1 MFASL
6 AGVLMLAQAAAP
18 MVTGAAT
25 YSDELQGAYDY
36 AYSKGITTMTSIDN
50 ANMYGELTRGQLSK
64 MISQWAEK
72 EMWVKADETASCS
85 FSDASTAEGD
95 LATWVVKA
103 CQMGLM
109 GQGIN
114 AFRPNDKVTRGEF
127 GTVLSRAIWGE
138 KYNQENPFYAKHLQ
152 ALKDAGIMTKIE
164 EPNSLEIRGW
174 VMLMLQRAAET
185 VSGDDEC
192 NDPAVLLA
200 CALGSTGCPAKCAE
214 AEKET
219 NQYNEYEGVQAGD
232 LNIAVSTS
240 SNVTSI
246 PNSGV
251 IKVAELAVKASEKI
265 QLQSLDVTRLGLSQN
280 KGLKVWIE
288 KDGRRITSS
297 SSFFGDSVANLSFN
311 NGGYVVNG
319 DETLDLVVSLSG
331 DAGSELQF
339 KVGNVVSSSK
349 STSVSPDTTGV
360 FRTTTYTVTTI
371 STVAKSA
378 GAVRNYDV
386 SKDSSYSFGEFQLI
400 NNSTAAMEKDAMIKS
415 ITFKVD
421 VNGWNIENLSQFKL
435 LKDSKEI
442 SSKYTVDGKS
452 ITFAVND
459 RLDSGKSATYK
470 VTAVPTTIE
479 TTDGDKY
486 TLRIAKAEDIVAEE
500 IGNNDTA
507 FRASVKGDKS
517 TRDFSEINLWQT
529 VIKGGNFT
537 LTRDSN
543 FASNVNANWGYSDI
557 TIAKGTIK
565 VNQSA
570 KFEDGIKI
578 TAKGAMNTSWD
589 DLSNIVRRASLKIGS
604 KTYQAGTIKGVS
616 TAAELVFDSEIY
628 LEKGTQD
635 VELLISLANSND
647 AWVEALEF
655 ADITKDSFIGSGK
668 YINGDETPIATSQIA
683 GSIRVAKVSIQEQ
696 KFTFK
701 KVGPTE
707 DVKFVEN
714 NTDERVLFAGEIINS
729 QDKDLDLS
737 TFKIG
742 VVSWAHYAS
751 AATVTKL
758 WDVYVAI
765 IDGSTSS
772 TQPLNK
778 ANVYSGTASADKS
791 LTIDAPSTTVEAGK
805 SIKFEVR
812 FIPNADLKATDEFKV
827 TVSASGKIDGNTV
840 STSSTNGANVKVMD
854 KASATIV
861 AQTAKNK
868 IIFPGVSTEIA
879 AFDLNIKNDS
889 AELTKVE
896 LTVSSNDFST
906 DDVSD
911 LTIDFGGSVWAP
923 SLTWENTNAT
933 TITASFDNTVTLP
946 VDNYKVKVYA
956 TFDESALKTTAQ
968 GKRTITKVNLLNA
981 GSSVTSWTL
990 AFGHYVA
997 KAYPVLTRESFSRE
1011 KDNWSLELGVTKVEK
1026 NGLSAVVKIDNLSG
1040 NYVDAG
1046 GTGHYG
1052 LKLLNN
1058 PEQAGDIL
1066 KKASNSLDLN
1076 NIGTSKGLIR
1086 GSYKAIAVKA
1096 VTFSVEEDGVTNT
1109 YTDIDVDSI
1118 ADFATLTNE

>member
-1 MFASL
+1 
-6 AGVLMLAQAAAP
+6 
-18 MVTGAAT
+18 
-25 YSDELQGAYDY
+25 
-36 AYSKGITTMTSIDN
+36 
-50 ANMYGELTRGQLSK
+50 
-64 MISQWAEK
+64 
-72 EMWVKADETASCS
+72 
-85 FSDASTAEGD
+85 
-95 LATWVVKA
+95 
-103 CQMGLM
+103 
-109 GQGIN
+109 
-114 AFRPNDKVTRGEF
+114 
-127 GTVLSRAIWGE
+127 
-138 KYNQENPFYAKHLQ
+138 
-152 ALKDAGIMTKIE
+152 
-164 EPNSLEIRGW
+164 
-174 VMLMLQRAAET
+174 MLQRAAET

-200 CALGSTGCPAKCAE
+200 CALGSTGCPAKCADE
-214 AEKET
+214 AQQAKEDGK
-219 NQYNEYEGVQAGD
+219 NPYEGVQAGD
-232 LNIAVSTS
+232 LNIAVSSS

-246 PNSGV
+246 PNAGV
-251 IKVAELAVKASEKI
+251 IKVAELDVKASENI
-265 QLQSLDVTRLGLSQN
+265 QLQSLDITRLGLSQN

-297 SSFFGDSVANLSFN
+297 SSFFGDSVANLTFN

-319 DETLDLVVSLSG
+319 NETLDLVVSL
-331 DAGSELQF
+331 DAAAGSEIQF
-339 KVGNVVSSSK
+339 KVGNVVASSK
-349 STSVSPDTTGV
+349 STSISPDTTGV

-386 SKDSSYSFGEFQLI
+386 AKDSSYSFGEFQLI
-400 NNSTAAMEKDAMIKS
+400 NNSSAAMEKDAMIKS

-421 VNGWNIENLSQFKL
+421 VNGGSIENLKNFRL

-452 ITFAVND
+452 VTFAVND
-459 RLDSGKSATYK
+459 KLESGKSATYK
-470 VTAVPTTIE
+470 VTAEPTTIE

-507 FRASVKGDKS
+507 FRATVKGANAS
-517 TRDFSEINLWQT
+517 TDYSEINLWQT

-565 VNQSA
+565 VNQAA
-570 KFEDGIKI
+570 KFEDGLKI
-578 TAKGAMNTSWD
+578 IGKAWVAWWATKWA
-589 DLSNIVRRASLKIGS
+589 NISDVVRRASLKIGS
-604 KTYQAGTIKGVS
+604 KTYQAATITWVDG
-616 TAAELVFDSEIY
+616 AAKLEFDSEIY

-635 VELLISLANSND
+635 VELLISLANWAVANVD
-647 AWVEALEF
+647 ALEF
-655 ADITKDSFIGSGK
+655 ANLDATSFIGSGK
-668 YINGDETPIATSQIA
+668 YLNGDETPIAASQIA
-683 GSIRVAKVSIQEQ
+683 GSIRVAKVTIAEQ

-714 NTDERVLFAGEIINS
+714 NTDEKVLFVGEIINS

-737 TFKIG
+737 TFKVGI
-742 VVSWAHYAS
+742 VSG
-751 AATVTKL
+751 ATITPSKV

-765 IDGSTSS
+765 IDWSTSS
-772 TQPLNK
+772 TQPLNSS
-778 ANVYSGTASADKS
+778 NVYSGTASADKS
-791 LTIDAPSTTVEAGK
+791 LSIDAPSTTVEAGK

-812 FIPNADLKATDEFKV
+812 FIPSASLVNGNTFKV

-840 STSSTNGANVKVMD
+840 STSSTNGATVKVMD

-889 AELTKVE
+889 AEITKVE
-896 LTVSSNDFST
+896 LDVTSNKFLPE
-906 DDVSD
+906 DVSD
-911 LTIDFGGSVWAP
+911 LTIDFGGSVGAP
-923 SLTWENTNAT
+923 SLTWTNAGAKIVAT
-933 TITASFDNTVTLP
+933 FDNTVTMP

-956 TFDESALKTTAQ
+956 TFDESALGATET
-968 GKRTITKVNLLNA
+968 KRAITHVDLLNVN
-981 GSSVTSWTL
+981 SSVASWAL
-990 AFGHYVA
+990 NFGHYVA
-997 KAYPVLTRESFSRE
+997 KAYPVFNRESFSRE

-1026 NGLSAVVKIDNLSG
+1026 DGLSSVVKIVSLSG
-1040 NYVDAG
+1040 DYVDWT
-1046 GTGHYG
+1046 GTKQSSV
-1052 LKLLNN
+1052 KLLTN
-1058 PEQAGDIL
+1058 PEATTDVL

-1076 NIGTSKGLIR
+1076 NIWTSKGLIR

-1096 VTFSVEEDGVTNT
+1096 VTFTVEEDGVTTT
-1109 YTDIDVDSI
+1109 YTDVDADSI